1 MVIKKVI
8 EIISPCILL
17 RKYLGALFAL
27 KRKKMFE
34 GEVTK
39 LQGARMTLENQISA
53 LESASINI
61 SVFKAM
67 EAASKNLSQIRG
79 DL

>member
-1 MVIKKVI
+1 
-8 EIISPCILL
+8 
-17 RKYLGALFAL
+17 
-27 KRKKMFE
+27 MFE
-34 GEVTK
+34 GEITK

-53 LESASINI
+53 LESASINV

-67 EAASKNLSQIRG
+67 EGASKNLSQIRG

>member
-1 MVIKKVI
+1 MYFI
-8 EIISPCILL
+8 EEI
-17 RKYLGALFAL
+17 LGALFAL